1 MSAEQVISEQS
12 ANTVVSTK
20 IASGEQGEE
29 VLCTFTGLTAQQK
42 TVLLNSWNQMQDG
55 TKQSI
60 QDCGKRL
67 VIWMFDNI
75 DDMLKLLFK
84 NEKIKKNSIQLWFD
98 GNTNFSQHNLVMAQG
113 FDTLIRSLNNQQD
126 FDNYVEKMITLHLEM
141 EPSIGY
147 TFFKQFEEKLHS
159 FIMLELDVTADSP
172 EVQAWRRLA
181 NTLSNRCTDLG
192 GNGSLTKKTKSA
204 FACCFRA

>member
-159 FIMLELDVTADSP
+159 FIMLELDVALDSP